1 MNRRFATLAATLLLP
16 MALLLMLA
24 APMQLFDTAPVR
36 PDAEPATVTQTVLP
50 ATEPPET
57 TPATEL
63 TPTTQ
68 ETTQPLV
75 TQLPATEPPETE
87 PPTTEPPATE
97 PVPETT
103 TPPDTRACVTVPILM
118 YHHFAE
124 EGNDSTVITPENF
137 RAQLEAAQAAGWQAV
152 SMLELYDYVYYGCA
166 LPEKPFCITIDD
178 GYLSNYTLA
187 YPILQELNMKATI
200 FCIGSSFGASTYK
213 DTQTPI
219 TPHFDFAQAQEMMDS
234 GLISI
239 QCHTYDMHQWA
250 AQEPEGQARTVMA
263 PLAGETSE
271 AFAAAIVQDIERYR
285 EMYKG
290 ALDGSLYV
298 LAYPGGVFSEQTE
311 RVLHENGFP
320 ITLSTKASKRN
331 LLVHGQPETLYALGR
346 LNVTEAQSPQDI
358 LNYLSK

>member
-16 MALLLMLA
+16 LALLLMLA
-24 APMQLFDTAPVR
+24 APTQLFDTAPVR
-36 PDAEPATVTQTVLP
+36 PDAEPAAATQTVLP

-57 TPATEL
+57 TVTPETTPATAP
-63 TPTTQ
+63 TPSTQ
-68 ETTQPLV
+68 EPSQ
-75 TQLPATEPPETE
+75 PPETE
-87 PPTTEPPATE
+87 PPMTEPPATE
-97 PVPETT
+97 PASETT

-331 LLVHGQPETLYALGR
+331 QLVRGQPETLYALGR